1 MTLQKSIENYILDE
15 GVTDNEDEARSMS
28 IQIMRHMD
36 FTFFWEQVDQGISE
50 IKSTQRVDS
59 SDEGARSIMRSDRMN
74 EQAMDED

>member
-15 GVTDNEDEARSMS
+15 GATDNEDEARSMS

-50 IKSTQRVDS
+50 IKSTQHVEN
-59 SDEGARSIMRSDRMN
+59 SDEGARSILRSDRMV

>member
-1 MTLQKSIENYILDE
+1 MTLQKSIESYILDE

-50 IKSTQRVDS
+50 IKSTQHVENS
-59 SDEGARSIMRSDRMN
+59 GEGAESIMRSDRMA

>member
-1 MTLQKSIENYILDE
+1 MTLQKSIESYILDE

-50 IKSTQRVDS
+50 IKSTQHVDS
-59 SDEGARSIMRSDRMN
+59 GDEGARSILRSDRMV